1 MPETKPT
8 YTILVNNNTNKD
20 LLVFYQLNYPD
31 TTLQQN
37 RPEVTKLLANT
48 IGLLS
53 SEKKWD
59 EIISQNKDSIISF
72 FFLASGTFEKHPW
85 DSVRSKYIILKRME
99 FPLDSLQNLKW
110 TVRYGN

>member
-37 RPEVTKLLANT
+37 RPDVTKLLANT

-59 EIISQNKDSIISF
+59 EIINQNKDSTISF
-72 FFLASGTFEKHPW
+72 FFLASGTFEKYPW